1 MKLIVLELDFQWPK
15 EVSLEELR
23 TWVIGRLREYG
34 DPLRWAITAIKSSPN
49 DILVRQLRVEA
60 VVISP

>member
-1 MKLIVLELDFQWPK
+1 MKLIVLELDFQWPE

-34 DPLRWAITAIKSSPN
+34 DPLRWAITAIKSSHT
-49 DILVRQLRVEA
+49 DVLVRQLRVEA
-60 VVISP
+60 VVISR